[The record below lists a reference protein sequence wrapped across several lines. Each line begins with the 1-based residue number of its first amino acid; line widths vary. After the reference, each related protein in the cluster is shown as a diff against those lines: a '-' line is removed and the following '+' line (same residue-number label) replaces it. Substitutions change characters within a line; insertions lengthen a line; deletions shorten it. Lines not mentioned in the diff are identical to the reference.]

1 MEMHNFIEIVMDEFG
16 FDKNVAEKVFNYA
29 YEKTK
34 EVSPDL
40 SLTEQVDEYLGKNF
54 FFRLNHP

>member
-1 MEMHNFIEIVMDEFG
+1 MEMHNFIEIIMDEFG
-16 FDKNVAEKVFNYA
+16 CDKNFAEKVFNYV